1 MTVRRFA
8 LFTLIAVHFAAAVS
22 FCQQP
27 RFKAL
32 AFYTTQGEPDH
43 IQFARDAIKFFGDRA
58 AKENFTFESTTRW
71 DDLNDDRLKDY
82 QVVIWLNESPSRPEQ
97 RAAFERFMQ
106 RGGAWL
112 GFHVSGYNDK
122 DTNWPW
128 FVEFLGGAVFHS
140 NGWPPLP
147 AHLLIDDPNHPVTA
161 GLSGELES
169 PANEWYDWKPSPRLN
184 KDVRVLVSF
193 DPANYPMGLKDVITS
208 GDLPVV
214 WTNTRYKMLYANMGH
229 GDKIFDSV
237 AQNKLFDNAVNWLGT
252 GAKQESLP
260 GEMKATTAPPEAAG
274 MQISP
279 RGVALNP
286 KTGKFYAVDTRDDV
300 VRVLDG
306 EGRLLA
312 RIKSG
317 KEPEAIAINP
327 DTNRVYVTN
336 AGSGTVT
343 VIDGSSDRA
352 IATVSVGDLPYSMAV
367 NPITNKV
374 YISRIFNNTMTVIDG
389 RTNAATP
396 LQAGMQADA
405 MAVDPLANKLYL
417 IGYQDHKITVIDGA
431 TDHFSK
437 IDARI
442 HLWAIASETSDQRI
456 YAANIGDS
464 NVMLIDGKSL
474 ATKMVHAGAFPGA
487 VALDP
492 ALGRLFVANYGSNS
506 VTVIDLKA
514 GAVGATI
521 VVDSKPQAIA
531 VDSVDHRVFVASTH
545 AGTTTII
552 DGKSNSVIAT
562 VNTGHAP
569 FAVATNDKTHKALV
583 LGMAGDLSVV
593 DGETLKAFPVS
604 ESEAP
609 VH

>member
-1 MTVRRFA
+1 MTVRRFVLLA
-8 LFTLIAVHFAAAVS
+8 LFTTHFAVAAS

-43 IQFARDAIKFFGDRA
+43 IQFARDAIKFFSERA
-58 AKENFTFESTTRW
+58 AKENFIFESTTRW
-71 DDLNDDRLKDY
+71 DDLNDDRLKGY
-82 QVVIWLNESPSRPEQ
+82 QLVIWLNELPSKPDQ
-97 RAAFERFMQ
+97 RGAFERFMR

-128 FVEFLGGAVFHS
+128 FVDFLGGAVFHS

-161 GLSGELES
+161 GLSGGLES
-169 PANEWYDWKPSPRLN
+169 PANEWYVWKPSPRLS

-208 GDLPVV
+208 GDLPAV
-214 WTNTRYKMLYANMGH
+214 WTNTKYKMLYTNMGH
-229 GDKIFDSV
+229 GDKIFDSA

-252 GAKQESLP
+252 GAKQGSLT
-260 GEMKATTAPPEAAG
+260 GQMKATTASPEATG
-274 MQISP
+274 IQISP

-286 KTGKFYAVDTRDDV
+286 KTGKFYAVDTRQDV

-306 EGRLLA
+306 RGQLLA
-312 RIKSG
+312 RIRSE

-327 DTNRVYVTN
+327 DTNRIYVTN

-343 VIDGSSDRA
+343 VIDGSSDKT
-352 IATVSVGDLPYSMAV
+352 ITTVPVGELPYSMAV
-367 NPITNKV
+367 NPTTNKV
-374 YISRIFNNTMTVIDG
+374 YVSRIFNNTMTVIDG

-405 MAVDPLANKLYL
+405 MTVDPVTNKLYL
-417 IGYQDHKITVIDGA
+417 IGYQDREITVIDGA
-431 TDHFSK
+431 TDRFSK

-442 HLWAIASETSDQRI
+442 HLWAIASDPSDNKI
-456 YAANIGDS
+456 YAANVGDS

-474 ATKMVHAGAFPGA
+474 ATRMVRASAFPCALA
-487 VALDP
+487 VDRV
-492 ALGRLFVANYGSNS
+492 LGRLFVVNYGSNS

-514 GAVGATI
+514 GAVVATI
-521 VVDSKPQAIA
+521 DIDARPQAIA
-531 VDSVDHRVFVASTH
+531 VDSVDHRVFVTSTH
-545 AGTTTII
+545 AGTTTIV

-562 VNTGHAP
+562 VETGHAP
-569 FAVATNDKTHKALV
+569 FAVATNDDTHKALV
-583 LGMAGDLSVV
+583 LGMEGDLSVV
-593 DGETLKAFPVS
+593 DGMTLKVSSVS
-604 ESEAP
+604 ESEVP
-609 VH
+609 TR